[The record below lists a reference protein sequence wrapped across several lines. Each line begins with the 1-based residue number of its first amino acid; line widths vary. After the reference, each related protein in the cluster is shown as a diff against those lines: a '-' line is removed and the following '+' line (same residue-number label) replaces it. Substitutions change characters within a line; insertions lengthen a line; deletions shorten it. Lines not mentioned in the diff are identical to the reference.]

1 MNEVISRKEHATLV
15 LIDMQE
21 HYVAARHPRVV
32 AQVVSLLTI
41 ARARGWNVVVIKTVD
56 SKDWEGSEPVSNL
69 VAAVARELEH
79 GIVYSTGFK
88 VYQSGWHE
96 IANQCKQNGFS
107 TEYIIVCGVHAALC
121 VLDTVRDYAE
131 RVPIARIDVVKEACD
146 DPGVSQWASFE
157 RISQVRLVECAERYL
172 TDAA

>member
-107 TEYIIVCGVHAALC
+107 TEYIIVCGVH
-121 VLDTVRDYAE
+121 
-131 RVPIARIDVVKEACD
+131 
-146 DPGVSQWASFE
+146 
-157 RISQVRLVECAERYL
+157 
-172 TDAA
+172 